1 MTTRHGG
8 RDHWLAERL
17 AGLAAAC
24 PPTALSSGML
34 LADFR
39 ASSSF
44 LLTLGGLPPPQ
55 FPPAFGVTAITVV
68 PAPRLKDLT
77 AALAQAH
84 SLAQR

>member
-1 MTTRHGG
+1 
-8 RDHWLAERL
+8 
-17 AGLAAAC
+17 
-24 PPTALSSGML
+24 ML

-39 ASSSF
+39 PSASF

-55 FPPAFGVTAITVV
+55 FPLAFRVTAITLV
-68 PAPRLKDLT
+68 PTPRLKDLT